1 MARPS
6 SASPCSPRAVA
17 PGLSDAMPCRGF
29 VKWFNT
35 AKGFG
40 FLGRADGP
48 DVFVHYRVIETEGYK
63 TLRDGDEVE
72 FDIVES
78 ERGPQ
83 AAHVLLLRK
92 GL

>member
-1 MARPS
+1 MAH
-6 SASPCSPRAVA
+6 
-17 PGLSDAMPCRGF
+17 RGV

-40 FLGRADGP
+40 FLGRLDGP
-48 DVFVHYRVIETEGYK
+48 DVFVHYASITTNGYQ

-78 ERGPQ
+78 DRGPK
-83 AAHVLLLRK
+83 AANVLLLRK
-92 GL
+92 AL

>member
-1 MARPS
+1 MA
-6 SASPCSPRAVA
+6 
-17 PGLSDAMPCRGF
+17 CRGV

-40 FLGRADGP
+40 FLGRPDGP
-48 DVFVHYRVIETEGYK
+48 DVFVHYQSILTDGYR

-78 ERGPQ
+78 DRGPK
-83 AAHVLLLRK
+83 AANVLLLRK
-92 GL
+92 AL

>member
-1 MARPS
+1 
-6 SASPCSPRAVA
+6 
-17 PGLSDAMPCRGF
+17 MPYRGS

-40 FLGRADGP
+40 FLGRPEGC
-48 DVFVHYRVIETEGYK
+48 DVFVHYQSIVSEGYK

-72 FDIVES
+72 FDIIES
-78 ERGPQ
+78 ERGPK
-83 AAHVLLLRK
+83 AAHVVLVRR

>member
-1 MARPS
+1 
-6 SASPCSPRAVA
+6 
-17 PGLSDAMPCRGF
+17 MPYRGF

-40 FLGRADGP
+40 FLGRHDGP
-48 DVFVHYRVIETEGYK
+48 DVFVHYRSIAVEGYK
-63 TLRDGDEVE
+63 TLRDGDEVD
-72 FDIVES
+72 FDIVEG

-83 AAHVLLLRK
+83 AVDVVIRRK